1 MRWGVVVVAALLLVA
16 GVSSGQ
22 AQAPAGPAGTVP
34 PNRVAR
40 PEQSPAMQ
48 FERVREDGDC
58 RDRCRVWIAATG
70 RISETSAA
78 DFEAFVRDLD
88 LKGATVALDSGGGVV
103 DGGLAL
109 GRAFRRLGL
118 ATTVGRVVR
127 LAPGPNG
134 ERRAT
139 LSPRATC
146 ASMCVFALLG
156 GVRRH
161 VPNEARV
168 LVHQIWPSRQRDDAL
183 AATYSAGNMM
193 RIQRELGV
201 IARYTAEMGA
211 DIELFELAMRIPP
224 WEALR
229 PLTTEEL
236 RRMRVHNGEVTRSA
250 GAGGAPAAPAPAAL
264 PAPPIEHAAFAGTSM
279 DPRGWTVTRQDG
291 RNALVRRYPLTIEG
305 QEIGRFEVALTC
317 GGTPGTYQVAYNET
331 RLQDAAGT
339 DRLTGVRMRM
349 QRDAL
354 VLKVES
360 SATAGRRELVSA
372 ARGVLPA
379 PLARSL
385 ADSDGPAFV
394 VETITDGK
402 QRSTIRIGP
411 AGLSEGFR
419 ELQASCP
426 K

>member
-1 MRWGVVVVAALLLVA
+1 MQWGIAVLSALVLVA
-16 GVSSGQ
+16 GLSSAH
-22 AQAPAGPAGTVP
+22 AQGPAGPGGAAP
-34 PNRVAR
+34 PNRVVR
-40 PEQSPAMQ
+40 PEQSATMQ
-48 FERVREDGDC
+48 FERVREGGDC
-58 RDRCRVWIAATG
+58 RERCRVWIAASG

-78 DFEAFVRDLD
+78 DFEAFVRDVD
-88 LKGATVALDSGGGVV
+88 VKGATVVLESGGGVV

-118 ATTVGRVVR
+118 TTTVGKIVR
-127 LAPGPNG
+127 LPGANG
-134 ERRAT
+134 ERRAE

-156 GVRRH
+156 GMRRH
-161 VPNEARV
+161 VPDEARV

-224 WEALR
+224 WEGLR
-229 PLTTEEL
+229 PLTGEEL
-236 RRMRVHNGEVTRSA
+236 RRMRVHNVDVTRSA
-250 GAGGAPAAPAPAAL
+250 SAGAAAAAPARAAPAP
-264 PAPPIEHAAFAGTSM
+264 PPVERFAFTGATM
-279 DPRGWTVTRQDG
+279 DPRGWTLTRQDG
-291 RNALVRRYPLTIEG
+291 RSALVRRHPLTLEG
-305 QEIGRFEVALTC
+305 QEIGRFELSLTC
-317 GGTPGTYQVAYNET
+317 GGTPGAYQVVYNEM
-331 RLQDAAGT
+331 RVADAAGT
-339 DRLTGVRMRM
+339 DRLAGVRMTM
-349 QRDAL
+349 QREAL
-354 VLKVES
+354 MLKIES
-360 SATAGRRELVSA
+360 SAAAGQRELVSA

-379 PLARSL
+379 PLTRSL
-385 ADSDGPAFV
+385 ADSDGLAFV

-402 QRSTIRIGP
+402 LRTAIRIGP
-411 AGLSEGFR
+411 AGLADGFR

>member
-1 MRWGVVVVAALLLVA
+1 
-16 GVSSGQ
+16 
-22 AQAPAGPAGTVP
+22 
-34 PNRVAR
+34 
-40 PEQSPAMQ
+40 MQ
-48 FERVREDGDC
+48 FERVREGGDC
-58 RDRCRVWIAATG
+58 RDRCRVWIAASG

-78 DFEAFVRDLD
+78 DFEAFVHGLD
-88 LKGATVALDSGGGVV
+88 VRGATVALESGGGVV
-103 DGGLAL
+103 DGGLEL

-118 ATTVGRVVR
+118 MTTVGRIVR
-127 LAPGPNG
+127 LPPGPNG
-134 ERRAT
+134 ERRAA

-161 VPNEARV
+161 VPDEARV
-168 LVHQIWPSRQRDDAL
+168 LVHQIWPGRQRDDAV

-229 PLTTEEL
+229 PLSGEEL
-236 RRMRVHNGEVTRSA
+236 RRMRVHNADMARSVST
-250 GAGGAPAAPAPAAL
+250 GAAPAVPAPAAPAP
-264 PAPPIEHAAFAGTSM
+264 PRGESVAFAGTTM

-291 RNALVRRYPLTIEG
+291 RSTLVRRHPLTVEG
-305 QEIGRFEVALTC
+305 QEIGRFEVSLTC
-317 GGTPGTYQVAYNET
+317 GRTPDAYQVVYAET
-331 RLQDAAGT
+331 RLQDGAGT
-339 DRLTGVRMRM
+339 DRLAGARMTVE
-349 QRDAL
+349 RD
-354 VLKVES
+354 VVMLKIES
-360 SATAGRRELVSA
+360 SAAAGRREVVST
-372 ARGVLPA
+372 ARGVLAA

-385 ADSDGPAFV
+385 AESDEPGFM
-394 VETITDGK
+394 VETITAGK
-402 QRSTIRIGP
+402 QRTAIRIGP
-411 AGLSEGFR
+411 AGLADGFR